1 MKKATYRISRA
12 ALQDLKSIWIY
23 TNQKWSQA
31 QADRYYKL
39 IIEEIEYLS
48 LNENAGKSMEHL
60 KPGYKMSKVKSHL
73 IFYRTSENKVMEIIR
88 ILHQRMNI
96 DERLGR

>member
-1 MKKATYRISRA
+1 MKKGSYRLSRA

-23 TNQKWSQA
+23 TTQKWSRA
-31 QADRYYKL
+31 QADRYYRL

-48 LNENAGKSMEHL
+48 LNENAGKSMEHV

-73 IFYRTSENKVMEIIR
+73 IFYRTSENKVIEILR
-88 ILHQRMNI
+88 ILHQRMDI
-96 DERLGR
+96 EERLGG

>member
-23 TNQKWSQA
+23 TNQKWSHT

-60 KPGYKMSKVKSHL
+60 KPGYKMAKVKSHL
-73 IFYRTSENKVMEIIR
+73 IFYRTSENKVIEIIR

-96 DERLGR
+96 DERLGV

>member
-1 MKKATYRISRA
+1 MKKSAYRLSRA

-23 TNQKWSQA
+23 TNHKWSRS
-31 QADRYYKL
+31 QADRYYRL

-48 LNENAGKSMEHL
+48 LNEDAGKSMEHV
-60 KPGYKMSKVKSHL
+60 KPGYKMSKVKSHI
-73 IFYRTSENKVMEIIR
+73 IFYRTCENKVVEIIR

-96 DERLGR
+96 EERLGG